1 MQVAPI
7 FLLCSFYLV
16 QCHVM
21 IAVATGGILVS
32 DVGQVWEAWAGSSV
46 HMVGFEAMEGVLDSP
61 VL

>member
-1 MQVAPI
+1 
-7 FLLCSFYLV
+7 
-16 QCHVM
+16 M